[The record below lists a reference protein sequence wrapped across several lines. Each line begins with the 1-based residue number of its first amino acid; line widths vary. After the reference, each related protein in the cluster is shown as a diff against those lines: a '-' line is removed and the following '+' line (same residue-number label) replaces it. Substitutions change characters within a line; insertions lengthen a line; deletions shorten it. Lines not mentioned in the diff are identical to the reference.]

1 MFKKGFANIK
11 YYQAAIGLLIALV
24 FIIIGSFKDLAISQ
38 ALVSINNP
46 FAIFCEYAGSLPGY
60 ALLGSVGIFFLLNY
74 DESEGKSSKFL
85 AWACC
90 LIFPLLAGS
99 LYGIDVFATVIA
111 SRYLQAFCGVILV
124 GAFDYLIFLVVRH
137 GDKEKSYTVG
147 LTILFASI
155 TVLALTYLLKK
166 AGLRPRY
173 LFLLSEQGDLSY
185 YRNWWDFDPS
195 VMESFPDIDSS
206 YFESWPSGH
215 AALSALCVL
224 YVLLCPLNKTLRG
237 KESYVLY
244 GTYLYCFLVSLGRVI
259 GGAHFVSDVGFGAFF
274 ALLFAFLVIY
284 LVYLPAPEKEEKE
297 MLPGRS
303 FSSFEKALEVSP
315 QHQQAL
321 AKRTPKP
328 RVKRH
333 HPHKKSL

>member
-11 YYQAAIGLLIALV
+11 YYQAAIGLLIALI
-24 FIIIGSFKDLAISQ
+24 FIVIGSFKDLAISQ
-38 ALVSINNP
+38 AIASLSNP
-46 FAIFCEYAGSLPGY
+46 FAKFCEYFGSLPGY

-74 DESEGKSSKFL
+74 DESEGKGSKML

-99 LYGIDVFATVIA
+99 LYGIDVFEQVF
-111 SRYLQAFCGVILV
+111 SNRYLQALCGVALV
-124 GAFDYLIFLVVRH
+124 GIFDYLIYLLARH
-137 GDKEKSYTVG
+137 GDKNQAYTVG

-173 LFLLSEQGDLSY
+173 LFILSENNDLSY

-195 VMESFPDIDSS
+195 VMESFPDVSSS

-215 AALSALCVL
+215 AALSALSVL
-224 YVLLCPLNKTLRG
+224 YVLLCPLNKKLQGR
-237 KESYVLY
+237 EDYVIY
-244 GTYLYCFLVSLGRVI
+244 GSFLFTFLISLGRVM
-259 GGAHFVSDVGFGAFF
+259 GGAHYVSDVAFGAFF
-274 ALLFAFLVIY
+274 SLLFTFLVIY
-284 LVYLPAPEKEEKE
+284 LVYLPAPEEELE
-297 MLPGRS
+297 ETLAQRP
-303 FSSFEKALEVSP
+303 FSSFTKALSVSP
-315 QHQQAL
+315 HHRQTL
-321 AKRTPKP
+321 EKRTPKP

-333 HPHKKSL
+333 HPRKKAL